1 MATNPT
7 VVVGSLNDEEIK
19 KTIDSLVEHVNKG
32 MEKIVSNTNSAV
44 DGMKNKL
51 RELGTFKADSSGTAD
66 GGSTRRTKSM
76 QMEQK
81 SVQDLEISYDKLLGA
96 LQYAQR
102 QTTMYASKNPWSLS
116 TEDLEKYE
124 DAMRR
129 VAEYEKQLASM
140 QGNLALQRIQKS
152 QFTPDMKEYTE
163 SLIRPSDELK
173 KMSAYYRELE
183 KSAERHAQAQR
194 QVVNNVQKV
203 DGEIQKQIEDEKRHL
218 ELVKELASQA
228 RGGMKYS
235 GFSEYT
241 LSGYRTDA
249 TVYAENDARAKG
261 LTIEQQIENILK
273 EEEKSF
279 QEQATAT
286 SQILQNQK
294 GVTQE
299 QQKRKDI
306 KLDTWQGWQGV
317 DVPRSKI
324 EDVIS
329 SKTKQDAISW
339 DEQTSSI
346 KKLQSALKQYQDTYI
361 RLTAEERN
369 SPVGKQM
376 IEDMR
381 VLERVIQNT
390 RKEMSRPTD
399 FNAAMAGTP
408 KTLDEIAQKM
418 QQLTAYRSSLNFT
431 DPRQKEEFD
440 QITQKLRELGKE
452 RDKLI
457 GGNDKWIKSNNAVAR
472 SLNYI
477 KNRLAFYLTVGAS
490 MSFVK
495 QIIETRAQY
504 EMLERSLGILI
515 DSAQRGTETF
525 REMQQMALVSP
536 FTTIELADAAKQL
549 VAYDIA
555 AKDVVDTTRRLGDI
569 AAAVGIPIERMTYA
583 LGQIKSY
590 GYMTS
595 INTRMFTR
603 AGIPVVQG
611 LADYYTQLEG
621 RLVSMGDVLDRIKK
635 RAVSYND
642 VMAVMQSMTDE
653 GGKFFDYQ
661 AKMAETLKIQ
671 LANLNLAW
679 QNMLNDMGGKYQ
691 SFISASIKATKELL
705 LHWRDLDTVLNSVGW
720 TYAVTLGASIIRQ
733 KGILIGQQIIVEKLA
748 KAWKDLRI
756 AIVKATQWVM
766 ANPWTAAITVALAA
780 TIGTIVEYN
789 QALEENRKLTK
800 SLSDDAK
807 EAADSLNK
815 YLKARENMVNRTKA
829 QGGKL
834 NPLESEKAWESIRAE
849 IEKSA
854 NSAPELITDLMRI
867 TDLNERVSAAFDM
880 AERIEDANNKL
891 SELTSKLK
899 ISHDVWGGFFG
910 EGLAEDL
917 EDLTETYEKAGEK
930 WVKTVEVYNETRQ
943 GQLGGTRLE
952 SRLTVKEDLEEAKA
966 EVENFAKDAAD
977 LIRTELEDGVSDPV
991 QVREAVRRIIKEV
1004 EKNNP
1009 QIRDAGKD
1017 FFESYFSVLMGN
1029 EFKDVFDPLEIQWNR
1044 FLEIL
1049 KSNSSGLFR
1058 NLSDEILEDGKDLTD
1073 SQTEAI
1079 DKAFKELQSTLPPE
1093 FASLVKDMQR
1103 QADENPLI
1111 IRYKLLEAFDVEV
1124 RNAWQK
1130 AFDTYFLKP
1139 APMADKNAMSEEE
1152 NKLRSRFFDLRM
1164 KQDETRLQYEK
1175 RLQDAEKDNKE
1186 QLEQTTYSLT
1196 QRLSQISQEEAAT
1209 DALVLSLKEEQKEQ
1223 QQLAQDINNVQ
1234 KVMMLRDKEDKKS
1247 KSGSKKDVLGDALS
1261 KEIQLINNVQSRF
1274 KDYQKMGVG
1283 ANEAI
1288 ARATE
1293 DYGAALDVIN
1303 RNLAKFGMR
1312 TLSANELANMDLRN
1326 VRDLMRDQLDI
1337 TTRLGN
1343 EKGVQALSDAITNIN
1358 KDITSIDYKRITDGL
1373 NNELSKLKDEYELA
1387 VELDANPELGNMFAD
1402 MMGISEEDI
1411 AQLPRDAATVAKKA
1425 QEIIQQ
1431 ELRKGN
1437 LTSLADTFDIS
1448 KLENI
1453 GKLNEWLES
1462 AQIKED
1468 SDLYKG
1474 VRGWVDFVNK
1484 IRLDET
1490 KKQIE
1495 QWDKLL
1501 EKYAEYETKRKRI
1514 MEEAERER
1522 NIAAQKGASQ
1532 EIIDAINIREKRELA
1547 QLDFEEFQKSP
1558 EWITATGDL
1567 AGLTNK
1573 ALGMLI
1579 KDLEEY
1585 KKKAKNLDPKQMKQ
1599 LNKALRDLR
1608 KQQRE
1613 GNPFMALANTMEE
1626 ARARGDVFQDE
1637 IDEIDAKLQVFDKKR
1652 EDGIELT
1659 VEEETEL
1666 QKLTKRW
1673 QELIGKKKE
1682 ATKVSFSDVNKAIG
1696 EYIRMANSA
1705 ADSLRKVADAIGDEG
1720 FSESVDLASDII
1732 GNLQAAQQGA
1742 EAWGG
1747 WWGAII
1753 GGVTDAIPK
1762 IIKWASGD
1770 KEITEQ
1776 IKNLE
1781 RSVKGLELAYKDLQ
1795 NAIEDAYGYEEV
1807 AIKRATIANKQLQL
1821 AELERQLALEKSRK
1835 KKNQDKDRIM
1845 DLEGQI
1851 ADLRNEIKNST
1862 KEIVNDLLGIS
1873 SVGDAA
1879 EQAVA
1884 SMIEAYK
1891 NGEDYMKVFEDS
1903 FEDMIDNMIV
1913 KAVAGRVIGD
1923 KIQAMFDA
1931 VKKVTTDRAD
1941 NTLYGDSGMTYAVA
1955 IQRYASLVAQWKK
1968 VGNMEKA
1975 DNAQKVLNQI
1985 LKEYEDIARTTPT
1998 DLARAKANVQNWR
2011 DEVNRDFLSYMDMYG
2026 IKPETTDKQLSALQ
2040 QGIQGITEDTAGAL
2054 EAYMN
2059 GVSQQVYLHSQLLT
2073 DIRDAVQAINGDIM
2087 LDTQAQML
2095 LQLQQ
2100 SYAVQVAIQTMLA
2113 GWSSA
2118 DGRSMRV
2125 EMM

>member
-1 MATNPT
+1 MPNPT

-51 RELGTFKADSSGTAD
+51 RELGTFKVDSSGTAD

-81 SVQDLEISYDKLLGA
+81 SVQDLEMSYDKLLGA

-183 KSAERHAQAQR
+183 KSTEKQTQNQSRVVDLGTQQVTQSREQLDAQAKIYDARNEQMMQQTR
-194 QVVNNVQKV
+194 SAQLTQEELDFEKQLAEMRAKKGYGNFSDTGKARSAQETNELRGAIAGLLGVQEKEIQIVNVQDASYQQLSAYLGQLKKAYQQL
-203 DGEIQKQIEDEKRHL
+203 DQEGMNASHGRMLADEIQRVSKAMNDMQRSMMRPTSLKNVMGLDEKSL
-218 ELVKELASQA
+218 
-228 RGGMKYS
+228 
-235 GFSEYT
+235 
-241 LSGYRTDA
+241 D
-249 TVYAENDARAKG
+249 
-261 LTIEQQIENILK
+261 
-273 EEEKSF
+273 
-279 QEQATAT
+279 
-286 SQILQNQK
+286 
-294 GVTQE
+294 
-299 QQKRKDI
+299 DI
-306 KLDTWQGWQGV
+306 
-317 DVPRSKI
+317 
-324 EDVIS
+324 
-329 SKTKQDAISW
+329 A
-339 DEQTSSI
+339 
-346 KKLQSALKQYQDTYI
+346 Y
-361 RLTAEERN
+361 
-369 SPVGKQM
+369 
-376 IEDMR
+376 
-381 VLERVIQNT
+381 
-390 RKEMSRPTD
+390 
-399 FNAAMAGTP
+399 
-408 KTLDEIAQKM
+408 KM

-431 DPRQKEEFD
+431 DPKQKEEFD
-440 QITQKLRELGKE
+440 QITQKLKELGKE

-457 GGNDKWIKSNNAVAR
+457 GGNDKWIKSNNAVVR

-515 DSAQRGTETF
+515 DSAQRGTEIF

-536 FTTIELADAAKQL
+536 FTTVELADAAKQL

-705 LHWRDLDTVLNSVGW
+705 LHWRDLDTILNSVGW
-720 TYAVTLGASIIRQ
+720 TYGVTLFASIIRQ
-733 KGILIGQQIIVEKLA
+733 KGILIGQQMIVEKLA

-834 NPLESEKAWESIRAE
+834 NTLESEKAWESIRAE

-899 ISHDVWGGFFG
+899 ITHDVWGGFFG

-930 WVKTVEVYNETRQ
+930 WVEIVQVYNETRQ
-943 GQLGGTRLE
+943 GQLGRTRLE
-952 SRLTVKEDLEEAKA
+952 SRLTVKDDLAEAKA

-1044 FLEIL
+1044 FIEIL
-1049 KSNSSGLFR
+1049 KSNSSSLFR

-1073 SQTEAI
+1073 TQTEAVK
-1079 DKAFKELQSTLPPE
+1079 KAFAELKSTLPPE
-1093 FASLVKDMQR
+1093 FASLFNEMQR
-1103 QADENPLI
+1103 QINENPLI

-1130 AFDTYFLKP
+1130 AFDADFLTP
-1139 APMADKNAMSEEE
+1139 SWALTGDAREEE
-1152 NKLRSRFFDLRM
+1152 KNRLRSRFFDLRM

-1175 RLQDAEKDNKE
+1175 RLQDAEKTNKE
-1186 QLEQTTYSLT
+1186 ELEQTTYALT

-1209 DALVLSLKEEQKEQ
+1209 DARVLKLKEEQKEQ
-1223 QQLAQDINNVQ
+1223 QQLAQDIDNVQ
-1234 KVMMLRDKEDKKS
+1234 KAMLLRDKEEKKS
-1247 KSGSKKDVLGDALS
+1247 NSGSKKDVLGDALS
-1261 KEIQLINNVQSRF
+1261 REIQLINNVQSRF
-1274 KDYQKMGVG
+1274 KDYQKMGIG

-1312 TLSANELANMDLRN
+1312 TLSASEFANMDLRN
-1326 VRDLMRDQLDI
+1326 VRDLLREQLDLAK
-1337 TTRLGN
+1337 RLGN

-1358 KDITSIDYKRITDGL
+1358 KEIASIDYKRITDGL

-1387 VELDANPELGNMFAD
+1387 VELDANPELGDMFMD
-1402 MMGISEEDI
+1402 M
-1411 AQLPRDAATVAKKA
+1411 
-1425 QEIIQQ
+1425 
-1431 ELRKGN
+1431 
-1437 LTSLADTFDIS
+1437 F
-1448 KLENI
+1448 
-1453 GKLNEWLES
+1453 
-1462 AQIKED
+1462 
-1468 SDLYKG
+1468 
-1474 VRGWVDFVNK
+1474 
-1484 IRLDET
+1484 
-1490 KKQIE
+1490 
-1495 QWDKLL
+1495 
-1501 EKYAEYETKRKRI
+1501 
-1514 MEEAERER
+1514 
-1522 NIAAQKGASQ
+1522 
-1532 EIIDAINIREKRELA
+1532 
-1547 QLDFEEFQKSP
+1547 
-1558 EWITATGDL
+1558 
-1567 AGLTNK
+1567 
-1573 ALGMLI
+1573 
-1579 KDLEEY
+1579 
-1585 KKKAKNLDPKQMKQ
+1585 NLDSSDFPK
-1599 LNKALRDLR
+1599 
-1608 KQQRE
+1608 
-1613 GNPFMALANTMEE
+1613 T
-1626 ARARGDVFQDE
+1626 
-1637 IDEIDAKLQVFDKKR
+1637 IDEYMQRVQQVFDKTSKEMNYNGASLDVFTATKDDWEEWGR
-1652 EDGIELT
+1652 ILGLSEEALKSFSSKFIDAQGVAKKWAQDIVKQTQDLQYKLADTNGKIAIEEEKLQRLKQQYAEETNEQQRRLLDLQIRDQENTIAKLKEEALQLLPTYVNLFNSIVEHSARVTRRIAQQWKEALKNAVKNADGTYTITDPNSGAKATITEKQYGKELDKVNAKLRETQGSFAKIREAFTKGEDGIVDYTKGLEL
-1659 VEEETEL
+1659 VA
-1666 QKLTKRW
+1666 
-1673 QELIGKKKE
+1673 QEAK
-1682 ATKVSFSDVNKAIG
+1682 
-1696 EYIRMANSA
+1696 
-1705 ADSLRKVADAIGDEG
+1705 KVADGIHTIADIVGYLGGEDADDAVETLNDIATTIEGVATATEGIAQIQNGD
-1720 FSESVDLASDII
+1720 V
-1732 GNLQAAQQGA
+1732 
-1742 EAWGG
+1742 
-1747 WWGAII
+1747 I
-1753 GGVTDAIPK
+1753 GGAVNVIKGTWQAVSTWLDNSDKK
-1762 IIKWASGD
+1762 ITK
-1770 KEITEQ
+1770 Q
-1776 IKNLE
+1776 IKNSE

-1795 NAIEDAYGYEEV
+1795 NAMEDAYGYEEV

-1835 KKNQDKDRIM
+1835 KKNQDKDKIM

-1913 KAVAGRVIGD
+1913 KAIAGRVIGD

-1931 VKKVTTDRAD
+1931 VKKATTDRAD
-1941 NTLYGDSGMTYAVA
+1941 NTLYGNSGMTYAEV
-1955 IQRYASLVAQWKK
+1955 IQREEARVAAFKK
-1968 VGNMEKA
+1968 YGDMAQA
-1975 DNAQKVLNQI
+1975 DAAQKVLNQM

-1998 DLARAKANVQNWR
+1998 DLARAKANVQSWR
-2011 DEVNRDFLSYMDMYG
+2011 DEVNRDFLSYMDLYG
-2026 IKPETTDKQLSALQ
+2026 IKPETADKQLSALQ

-2073 DIRDAVQAINGDIM
+2073 DIRDAIQAINGDIM

>member
-19 KTIDSLVEHVNKG
+19 KTIDSLVSYVDTKLGEMVK
-32 MEKIVSNTNSAV
+32 NTDARIIQ
-44 DGMKNKL
+44 MKNAFQNI
-51 RELGTFKADSSGTAD
+51 GAFKVDSSGTAD
-66 GGSTRRTKSM
+66 GGSTRRTKSI
-76 QMEQK
+76 QAEQK
-81 SVQDLEISYDKLLGA
+81 DVQDLEMSYYKLLGA

-102 QTTMYASKNPWSLS
+102 QTTMYASKNPWSLT

-140 QGNLALQRIQKS
+140 QGSLALQRVGKS

-163 SLIRPSDELK
+163 SLTRPSDELK
-173 KMSAYYRELE
+173 KMSANYRELE

-194 QVVNNVQKV
+194 QVVNNVQNV
-203 DGEIQKQIEDEKRHL
+203 DSEIQKQIEDEKRHI
-218 ELVKELASQA
+218 ELVKELASQV

-273 EEEKSF
+273 EEEKTF
-279 QEQATAT
+279 QTQASST
-286 SQILQNQK
+286 SKILENEI
-294 GVTQE
+294 GITQE
-299 QQKRKDI
+299 QQKRKYV
-306 KLDTWQGWQGV
+306 KPDTWQGI
-317 DVPRSKI
+317 DVTRSRI
-324 EDVIS
+324 EGIIS
-329 SKTKQDAISW
+329 SKTGQSAISW

-346 KKLQSALKQYQDTYI
+346 KRLQSALKQYQDAYI
-361 RLTAEERN
+361 RLSAEERN
-369 SPVGKQM
+369 SPFGKQM

-381 VLERVIQNT
+381 VLERVIQNA
-390 RKEMSRPTD
+390 RKEMSRPTSLD
-399 FNAAMAGTP
+399 TVMGGTP
-408 KTLDEIAQKM
+408 KTLDEIANKM
-418 QQLTAYRSSLNFT
+418 QQLTAYRNSLNFT
-431 DPRQKEEFD
+431 DPRQKEEFE
-440 QITQKLRELGKE
+440 QITQKLKELGKE

-457 GGNDKWIKSNNAVAR
+457 GGNDKWIKSNNAVVR

-490 MSFVK
+490 MQFVK

-515 DSAQRGTETF
+515 DSAQRGTEIF

-536 FTTIELADAAKQL
+536 FTTVELADAAKQL

-691 SFISASIKATKELL
+691 SFISTSIKVTKELL
-705 LHWRDLDTVLNSVGW
+705 LHWKDLDTVLNSIGW
-720 TYAVTLGASIIRQ
+720 TYAVTLGASILRQ

-748 KAWKDLRI
+748 KAWRDLRI

-854 NSAPELITDLMRI
+854 DSAPELITDLMRI

-899 ISHDVWGGFFG
+899 ITHDVWGGFFG

-930 WVKTVEVYNETRQ
+930 WTKIVEINYGGNGR
-943 GQLGGTRLE
+943 LGGTRYE
-952 SRLTVKEDLEEAKA
+952 TRLTVADDLAEAKA

-977 LIRTELEDGVSDPV
+977 LIRTELEDGVSDPI
-991 QVREAVRRIIKEV
+991 QVREAVKRIIKEV

-1029 EFKDVFDPLEIQWNR
+1029 EFKDVFDPLEMQWNR
-1044 FLEIL
+1044 FIEIL
-1049 KSNSSGLFR
+1049 KSNSSSLFR
-1058 NLSDEILEDGKDLTD
+1058 NLSDEILEQGSDLTD
-1073 SQTEAI
+1073 TQKEAI

-1093 FASLVKDMQR
+1093 FASLIKDMQR
-1103 QADENPLI
+1103 QIDENPLI

-1130 AFDTYFLKP
+1130 AFDTYFLTP
-1139 APMADKNAMSEEE
+1139 APMVDKNAREEE
-1152 NKLRSRFFDLRM
+1152 KNRLRSRFFDLRM
-1164 KQDETRLQYEK
+1164 KQGETRLQYEK

-1196 QRLSQISQEEAAT
+1196 QRLSRISQEEAAT
-1209 DALVLSLKEEQKEQ
+1209 DTLVLSLKEEQKEQ

-1234 KVMMLRDKEDKKS
+1234 KAMVLRDKEDKKS

-1312 TLSANELANMDLRN
+1312 TLSASEFANMDLRI

-1337 TTRLGN
+1337 AKRLGN

-1358 KDITSIDYKRITDGL
+1358 KEIASIDYKRITDGL

-1387 VELDANPELGNMFAD
+1387 VELDANPELGDMFMD
-1402 MMGISEEDI
+1402 MFNLDSSDFPKTIDAYMQRVQQAFDKTSKEMNYDAASLDVFTATKDDWEEWGKSLGLSEEALKSFSSKFID
-1411 AQLPRDAATVAKKA
+1411 AQDVAKKWA
-1425 QEIIQQ
+1425 QDIVKQTQ
-1431 ELRKGN
+1431 DLQYQ
-1437 LTSLADTFDIS
+1437 LADTNGKIAIEQEKSLRLQQQYGEETNEQQRRLLDLLIRDTENTIA
-1448 KLENI
+1448 KLKEEALQLLPTYVNLFNSI
-1453 GKLNEWLES
+1453 VEHSARVTRRIAQQWKDALKNAVKNADGTYTITDPNSGAKATITEKQYGKELDRTNGKLRETQGSFAKIREAFTKGEDEIVDYTKGLELVAQEAKKAADGVHTIADIVGYLGGEDADDAVETLNDIATTIEGVATATEGV
-1462 AQIKED
+1462 AQIQNGDVIGGAVNVIKGTWQAVSTWLD
-1468 SDLYKG
+1468 NSDK
-1474 VRGWVDFVNK
+1474 K
-1484 IRLDET
+1484 IT
-1490 KKQIE
+1490 KQI
-1495 QWDKLL
+1495 
-1501 EKYAEYETKRKRI
+1501 
-1514 MEEAERER
+1514 
-1522 NIAAQKGASQ
+1522 
-1532 EIIDAINIREKRELA
+1532 
-1547 QLDFEEFQKSP
+1547 
-1558 EWITATGDL
+1558 
-1567 AGLTNK
+1567 
-1573 ALGMLI
+1573 
-1579 KDLEEY
+1579 KD
-1585 KKKAKNLDPKQMKQ
+1585 
-1599 LNKALRDLR
+1599 
-1608 KQQRE
+1608 
-1613 GNPFMALANTMEE
+1613 
-1626 ARARGDVFQDE
+1626 
-1637 IDEIDAKLQVFDKKR
+1637 
-1652 EDGIELT
+1652 
-1659 VEEETEL
+1659 
-1666 QKLTKRW
+1666 
-1673 QELIGKKKE
+1673 
-1682 ATKVSFSDVNKAIG
+1682 S
-1696 EYIRMANSA
+1696 
-1705 ADSLRKVADAIGDEG
+1705 
-1720 FSESVDLASDII
+1720 
-1732 GNLQAAQQGA
+1732 
-1742 EAWGG
+1742 
-1747 WWGAII
+1747 
-1753 GGVTDAIPK
+1753 
-1762 IIKWASGD
+1762 
-1770 KEITEQ
+1770 
-1776 IKNLE
+1776 E
-1781 RSVKGLELAYKDLQ
+1781 RSVKGLELAYNDLQ

-1821 AELERQLALEKSRK
+1821 AELERQLTLEKSRK
-1835 KKNQDKDRIM
+1835 KKNQDKDKIM
-1845 DLEGQI
+1845 DLEGEI
-1851 ADLRNEIKNST
+1851 ANLRNEIKNST
-1862 KEIVNDLLGIS
+1862 REIVNDLLGIS

-1891 NGEDYMKVFEDS
+1891 NGEDYMEVFEDS

-1913 KAVAGRVIGD
+1913 KAIAGRVIGD

-1941 NTLYGDSGMTYAVA
+1941 NTLYGNSGMTYAEA
-1955 IQRYASLVAQWKK
+1955 IQKQESLIAAWKK
-1968 VGNMEKA
+1968 VGDMGQA
-1975 DNAQKVLNQI
+1975 DNAQKVLNQM

-2026 IKPETTDKQLSALQ
+2026 IKPETADKQLSALQ

-2100 SYAVQVAIQTMLA
+2100 SYAVQVAIQTMLN

-2118 DGRSMRV
+2118 DGRSVRV

>member
-32 MEKIVSNTNSAV
+32 MGKIVSNTNSAV
-44 DGMKNKL
+44 DNMKNKL
-51 RELGTFKADSSGTAD
+51 RELGTFKVDSSGTAD
-66 GGSTRRTKSM
+66 GGSTRRARSM
-76 QMEQK
+76 QAEQK
-81 SVQDLEISYDKLLGA
+81 VVQDLEMSYDKLLGA

-163 SLIRPSDELK
+163 SLTRPSDELK

-183 KSAERHAQAQR
+183 KSTEKQTQNQSRVVDLGTEQLTQSREQLDAQAKIYDARNEQMMQQTRSAQLTQEELDFER
-194 QVVNNVQKV
+194 QLAQMRAKKGYGNFSDSGKARSAQETNELRGAIAGLLGLQEKEIQIVNVQDASYQQLSVYLGQLKKAYQQL
-203 DGEIQKQIEDEKRHL
+203 DQEGMNASHGRMLADEIQRVSKAMNDMQRSMMRPTSLKNVMGLDEKSL
-218 ELVKELASQA
+218 
-228 RGGMKYS
+228 
-235 GFSEYT
+235 
-241 LSGYRTDA
+241 D
-249 TVYAENDARAKG
+249 
-261 LTIEQQIENILK
+261 
-273 EEEKSF
+273 
-279 QEQATAT
+279 
-286 SQILQNQK
+286 
-294 GVTQE
+294 
-299 QQKRKDI
+299 DI
-306 KLDTWQGWQGV
+306 
-317 DVPRSKI
+317 
-324 EDVIS
+324 
-329 SKTKQDAISW
+329 A
-339 DEQTSSI
+339 
-346 KKLQSALKQYQDTYI
+346 Y
-361 RLTAEERN
+361 
-369 SPVGKQM
+369 
-376 IEDMR
+376 
-381 VLERVIQNT
+381 
-390 RKEMSRPTD
+390 
-399 FNAAMAGTP
+399 
-408 KTLDEIAQKM
+408 KM
-418 QQLTAYRSSLNFT
+418 QQLATYRSSLNLT
-431 DPRQKEEFD
+431 DPKQKEEFN
-440 QITQKLRELGKE
+440 QITQKLKELGKE

-504 EMLERSLGILI
+504 EMLERSLGVLI
-515 DSAQRGTETF
+515 DSAQRGTEIF

-691 SFISASIKATKELL
+691 SFISTSIKVTKELL
-705 LHWRDLDTVLNSVGW
+705 LHWRELDTVLNSVGL

-733 KGILIGQQIIVEKLA
+733 KGILIGQQMIVEKLA

-834 NPLESEKAWESIRAE
+834 NTLESEKAWESIRAE

-854 NSAPELITDLMRI
+854 DSAPELITDLMRI

-899 ISHDVWGGFFG
+899 ITHDVWGGFLG

-917 EDLTETYEKAGEK
+917 EDLTEAYENAGEK
-930 WVKTVEVYNETRQ
+930 WTKIVEINYGGNGR
-943 GQLGGTRLE
+943 LGGTRYE
-952 SRLTVKEDLEEAKA
+952 TRLTVKDDLAEAKA

-1044 FLEIL
+1044 FIEIL
-1049 KSNSSGLFR
+1049 KSNSSSLFR
-1058 NLSDEILEDGKDLTD
+1058 NLSDEILEEGKDLTD
-1073 SQTEAI
+1073 TQTEAI
-1079 DKAFKELQSTLPPE
+1079 KKAFKELQSTLPPE
-1093 FASLVKDMQR
+1093 FASLINEMQR
-1103 QADENPLI
+1103 QANENPLI

-1130 AFDTYFLKP
+1130 AFDADFLTP
-1139 APMADKNAMSEEE
+1139 PRVLDDNAREEE
-1152 NKLRSRFFDLRM
+1152 KNRLRSRFFDLRM

-1223 QQLAQDINNVQ
+1223 QQLAQDIDNVQ
-1234 KVMMLRDKEDKKS
+1234 KAMMLRDKEDKKS

-1326 VRDLMRDQLDI
+1326 VRDLMRDQLGI
-1337 TTRLGN
+1337 TKSLGN

-1358 KDITSIDYKRITDGL
+1358 KEITSIDYKRITDGL

-1387 VELDANPELGNMFAD
+1387 VELDANPELGDMFAQMFGIDTDALSQTFGEAFEKANDLAKGMLRKIGIEFEDFDLMSTIIKPDKNGLWMGLKMDSTIIESLLKWQNTFRD
-1402 MMGISEEDI
+1402 MFKKNIIDTEKMLDDFVKKYGDYSDKIAEIEADKLNRIKRLNEAYYTEEMRKRPEYLAKLTAIEQGAEREKGAVRFDEFKNSRLYVAMFENLQYASTATLEAIRAKLEDLKNEMGTLSPEQLKQVTQQFQKIDQELIRRNPFKGLLKNAREYAKALGKDGKQAQVAFRNAQKNYDAQLNVVTALKEQLEVLKAQNPQDKVAIDLIIAQIGFEDEKLRKLREELELASELNDKYNIMRMIFKEQANEIGSLLQTIASNLQSLGELRDTLHDLFGVDLGDTMNAVVDDLSKVGEGISQTVSSAQSGNIVGVVTGAVKTVAGVGDAI
-1411 AQLPRDAATVAKKA
+1411 ASIFGDGAARTRKINKEINRSKATVAQLEVA
-1425 QEIIQQ
+1425 Y
-1431 ELRKGN
+1431 N
-1437 LTSLADTFDIS
+1437 
-1448 KLENI
+1448 KLER
-1453 GKLNEWLES
+1453 
-1462 AQIKED
+1462 A
-1468 SDLYKG
+1468 
-1474 VRGWVDFVNK
+1474 VNK
-1484 IRLDET
+1484 SLGD
-1490 KKQIE
+1490 
-1495 QWDKLL
+1495 
-1501 EKYAEYETKRKRI
+1501 AEI
-1514 MEEAERER
+1514 
-1522 NIAAQKGASQ
+1522 GA
-1532 EIIDAINIREKRELA
+1532 RR
-1547 QLDFEEFQKSP
+1547 
-1558 EWITATGDL
+1558 
-1567 AGLTNK
+1567 
-1573 ALGMLI
+1573 
-1579 KDLEEY
+1579 
-1585 KKKAKNLDPKQMKQ
+1585 
-1599 LNKALRDLR
+1599 
-1608 KQQRE
+1608 
-1613 GNPFMALANTMEE
+1613 
-1626 ARARGDVFQDE
+1626 
-1637 IDEIDAKLQVFDKKR
+1637 
-1652 EDGIELT
+1652 
-1659 VEEETEL
+1659 
-1666 QKLTKRW
+1666 
-1673 QELIGKKKE
+1673 
-1682 ATKVSFSDVNKAIG
+1682 
-1696 EYIRMANSA
+1696 SA
-1705 ADSLRKVADAIGDEG
+1705 
-1720 FSESVDLASDII
+1720 
-1732 GNLQAAQQGA
+1732 
-1742 EAWGG
+1742 
-1747 WWGAII
+1747 
-1753 GGVTDAIPK
+1753 
-1762 IIKWASGD
+1762 
-1770 KEITEQ
+1770 
-1776 IKNLE
+1776 
-1781 RSVKGLELAYKDLQ
+1781 
-1795 NAIEDAYGYEEV
+1795 
-1807 AIKRATIANKQLQL
+1807 IANKQAQL
-1821 AELERQLALEKSRK
+1821 AELERQLALEQSKRS
-1835 KKNQDKDRIM
+1835 KDRDNEAIAQLQENIQSVKDEIE
-1845 DLEGQI
+1845 DLKD
-1851 ADLRNEIKNST
+1851 DLLNTLWGSDIKSAAEEFVDTWVEAWRAGETTLDAIKAKMEDMVFGLVKRAMTSKIVASLLQPMYDELDRMTSKNSKGGVALT
-1862 KEIVNDLLGIS
+1862 TDEIRQLAQQAGITAQQIDVALGQFYGNLSKLGIVS
-1873 SVGDAA
+1873 KTS
-1879 EQAVA
+1879 E
-1884 SMIEAYK
+1884 S
-1891 NGEDYMKVFEDS
+1891 
-1903 FEDMIDNMIV
+1903 
-1913 KAVAGRVIGD
+1913 
-1923 KIQAMFDA
+1923 
-1931 VKKVTTDRAD
+1931 
-1941 NTLYGDSGMTYAVA
+1941 
-1955 IQRYASLVAQWKK
+1955 
-1968 VGNMEKA
+1968 
-1975 DNAQKVLNQI
+1975 
-1985 LKEYEDIARTTPT
+1985 
-1998 DLARAKANVQNWR
+1998 
-2011 DEVNRDFLSYMDMYG
+2011 
-2026 IKPETTDKQLSALQ
+2026 DKQLSALQ

-2059 GVSQQVYLHSQLLT
+2059 GVSQQVYQHTQLLT
-2073 DIRDAVQAINGDIM
+2073 DIRDAVRAINGDIM

-2100 SYAVQVAIQTMLA
+2100 SYAVQVAIQTMLN

-2118 DGRSMRV
+2118 DGRSVRV

>member
-51 RELGTFKADSSGTAD
+51 RELGTFKVDSSGTAD

-81 SVQDLEISYDKLLGA
+81 SVQDLEMSYDKLLGA

-163 SLIRPSDELK
+163 NLIRPSDELK

-183 KSAERHAQAQR
+183 KSTERQAQAHR
-194 QVVNNVQKV
+194 QVANEVQKV
-203 DGEIQKQIEDEKRHL
+203 DGEIQKQIEDEKHHI
-218 ELVKELASQA
+218 ELVKELASQV

-279 QEQATAT
+279 QAQASST
-286 SQILQNQK
+286 SKILDNEM
-294 GVTQE
+294 GITQE
-299 QQKRKDI
+299 QQKRKYV
-306 KLDTWQGWQGV
+306 KPDTWQGI
-317 DVPRSKI
+317 DVTRSRI
-324 EDVIS
+324 EGVIS
-329 SKTKQDAISW
+329 SKTGQDAISW

-361 RLTAEERN
+361 RLSAEERN

-381 VLERVIQNT
+381 VLERVIQNA
-390 RKEMSRPTD
+390 RKEMSRPISLDT
-399 FNAAMAGTP
+399 AMGGTP
-408 KTLDEIAQKM
+408 KTLDEIAYKM
-418 QQLTAYRSSLNFT
+418 QQLTAYRNSLNFT
-431 DPRQKEEFD
+431 DPKQKEEFD
-440 QITQKLRELGKE
+440 QITQKLKELGKE

-477 KNRLAFYLTVGAS
+477 KNRLAFYLTVGAT

-515 DSAQRGTETF
+515 DSAQRGTEIF
-525 REMQQMALVSP
+525 REMQQMALISP
-536 FTTIELADAAKQL
+536 FTTVELADAAKQL
-549 VAYDIA
+549 AAYDIA
-555 AKDVVDTTRRLGDI
+555 AKDVVDTIRRMGDI

-679 QNMLNDMGGKYQ
+679 QNMLNEIGKSNQ
-691 SFISASIKATKELL
+691 TLLSTPIK
-705 LHWRDLDTVLNSVGW
+705 VL
-720 TYAVTLGASIIRQ
+720 
-733 KGILIGQQIIVEKLA
+733 
-748 KAWKDLRI
+748 KDLFLQWKQLDNVIWSCIGALSAYVIAQRI
-756 AIVKATQWVM
+756 AEAATGKHTMTMILQALAGKNLTAYFKNLSSTISTSV
-766 ANPWTAAITVALAA
+766 AAINPYVAAITAVVAVGVGVYNTYSAA
-780 TIGTIVEYN
+780 AEAIREYN
-789 QALEENRKLTK
+789 KAMRDGAKENVERLDKFMNSSGVSNPNFNAQNLSAMEANKLWEEMRNEIELTTTSAEK
-800 SLSDDAK
+800 YVGVLLQEEDVQERIAKGTQVLRDIRDVESKMQGMADDAINITQEYSAWWNLWNGSDGLTQNIKDYTEELQNGVSQIDKIK
-807 EAADSLNK
+807 EAFQAGGLASAIGGLFAPLAGIGAAAYSYFWSPDNEERLKQDIHKFVDSIINEANRLQMNNSQSQYFFQK
-815 YLKARENMVNRTKA
+815 QLDSYISRSSLEDKEAIIMRTKA
-829 QGGKL
+829 WEDYIRTRQETFDEQIKKESDAYTGK
-834 NPLESEKAWESIRAE
+834 ESEYFHIEELKKQSREFREQAKENNVLFDEFAKVAVRNYKSQFEQMFGGLTQAQLENFDFTGKQWTKLVDNAKEYFEKNYNISLDNLENLIKDPKRWLLIIQTSIQGAGQ
-849 IEKSA
+849 KS
-854 NSAPELITDLMRI
+854 I
-867 TDLNERVSAAFDM
+867 FD
-880 AERIEDANNKL
+880 
-891 SELTSKLK
+891 ELTKA
-899 ISHDVWGGFFG
+899 DQ
-910 EGLAEDL
+910 DL
-917 EDLTETYEKAGEK
+917 EDAQKK
-930 WVKTVEVYNETRQ
+930 ID
-943 GQLGGTRLE
+943 RLKK
-952 SRLTVKEDLEEAKA
+952 S
-966 EVENFAKDAAD
+966 
-977 LIRTELEDGVSDPV
+977 
-991 QVREAVRRIIKEV
+991 IKENAV
-1004 EKNNP
+1004 D
-1009 QIRDAGKD
+1009 RTAAT
-1017 FFESYFSVLMGN
+1017 L
-1029 EFKDVFDPLEIQWNR
+1029 
-1044 FLEIL
+1044 
-1049 KSNSSGLFR
+1049 
-1058 NLSDEILEDGKDLTD
+1058 
-1073 SQTEAI
+1073 
-1079 DKAFKELQSTLPPE
+1079 ELQQ
-1093 FASLVKDMQR
+1093 A
-1103 QADENPLI
+1103 QAD
-1111 IRYKLLEAFDVEV
+1111 
-1124 RNAWQK
+1124 W
-1130 AFDTYFLKP
+1130 
-1139 APMADKNAMSEEE
+1139 
-1152 NKLRSRFFDLRM
+1152 
-1164 KQDETRLQYEK
+1164 
-1175 RLQDAEKDNKE
+1175 QDAYNRGGRLKDK
-1186 QLEQTTYSLT
+1186 
-1196 QRLSQISQEEAAT
+1196 
-1209 DALVLSLKEEQKEQ
+1209 
-1223 QQLAQDINNVQ
+1223 
-1234 KVMMLRDKEDKKS
+1234 

-1274 KDYQKMGVG
+1274 KDYQKMGIG

-1312 TLSANELANMDLRN
+1312 TLSASEFANMDLRN
-1326 VRDLMRDQLDI
+1326 VRDLMRAQLDLAK
-1337 TTRLGN
+1337 RLGN

-1358 KDITSIDYKRITDGL
+1358 KEIASIDYKRITDGL

-1387 VELDANPELGNMFAD
+1387 VELDANPELGDMFMD
-1402 MMGISEEDI
+1402 M
-1411 AQLPRDAATVAKKA
+1411 
-1425 QEIIQQ
+1425 
-1431 ELRKGN
+1431 
-1437 LTSLADTFDIS
+1437 F
-1448 KLENI
+1448 
-1453 GKLNEWLES
+1453 
-1462 AQIKED
+1462 
-1468 SDLYKG
+1468 
-1474 VRGWVDFVNK
+1474 
-1484 IRLDET
+1484 
-1490 KKQIE
+1490 
-1495 QWDKLL
+1495 
-1501 EKYAEYETKRKRI
+1501 
-1514 MEEAERER
+1514 
-1522 NIAAQKGASQ
+1522 
-1532 EIIDAINIREKRELA
+1532 
-1547 QLDFEEFQKSP
+1547 
-1558 EWITATGDL
+1558 
-1567 AGLTNK
+1567 
-1573 ALGMLI
+1573 
-1579 KDLEEY
+1579 
-1585 KKKAKNLDPKQMKQ
+1585 NLDSSDFPK
-1599 LNKALRDLR
+1599 
-1608 KQQRE
+1608 
-1613 GNPFMALANTMEE
+1613 T
-1626 ARARGDVFQDE
+1626 
-1637 IDEIDAKLQVFDKKR
+1637 IDEYMQRVQQVFDKTSKEMNYDAASLDVFTATKDDWEEWGRSLGLSEEVLKSFSSKFIDAQGVVKKWAQDIVKQTQDLQYKLADTNGKIAIEEEKLQRLKQQYAEETNEQQRRLLDLQIRDQENAIAKLKEEALQLLPTYVNLFNSIVEHSARVTRRIAQQWKDALKNAVKNADGTYTITDPNSGAKATITEKQYGKELDKVNAKLR
-1652 EDGIELT
+1652 ETQGSFAKIREAFTKGEDDIVDYTKGLELVAQEAKKAADGIHTIADIVGYLGGEDADDA
-1659 VEEETEL
+1659 VETLNDIATTIEGVATATEGIA
-1666 QKLTKRW
+1666 QI
-1673 QELIGKKKE
+1673 QNG
-1682 ATKVSFSDVNKAIG
+1682 DV
-1696 EYIRMANSA
+1696 
-1705 ADSLRKVADAIGDEG
+1705 
-1720 FSESVDLASDII
+1720 
-1732 GNLQAAQQGA
+1732 
-1742 EAWGG
+1742 
-1747 WWGAII
+1747 I
-1753 GGVTDAIPK
+1753 GGAVNVLKGTWQAVSTWLDNSDKK
-1762 IIKWASGD
+1762 ITRQVKDS
-1770 KEITEQ
+1770 
-1776 IKNLE
+1776 E
-1781 RSVKGLELAYKDLQ
+1781 RSIKGLELAYKDLQ
-1795 NAIEDAYGYEEV
+1795 NAMEDAYGYEEV

-1835 KKNQDKDRIM
+1835 KKNRDKDRIM
-1845 DLEGQI
+1845 DLEGEI

-1891 NGEDYMKVFEDS
+1891 NGEDYMKVFEES

-1913 KAVAGRVIGD
+1913 KAIAGRVIGD

-1931 VKKVTTDRAD
+1931 VKKATTDRAD
-1941 NTLYGDSGMTYAVA
+1941 NTLYGNSGMTYAEA
-1955 IQRYASLVAQWKK
+1955 IQKQESTIAWFKKYGDIAQ
-1968 VGNMEKA
+1968 A
-1975 DNAQKVLNQI
+1975 DAAQKVLNQM

-1998 DLARAKANVQNWR
+1998 DLARAKANVQSWR
-2011 DEVNRDFLSYMDMYG
+2011 DEVNRDFLSYMDLYG

>member
-44 DGMKNKL
+44 DGMRNKL
-51 RELGTFKADSSGTAD
+51 RELGTFKVDSSGTAD

-81 SVQDLEISYDKLLGA
+81 SVQDLEMSYDKLLGA

-163 SLIRPSDELK
+163 SLIRSSDELK

-183 KSAERHAQAQR
+183 KSTEKQTQNQSRVVDLGTEQLTQSREQLDAQAKIYDARNEQMMQQTRSAQLTQEELDFER
-194 QVVNNVQKV
+194 QLAEMRAKKGYGNFSDTGKARSAQETNELRGAIAGLLGVQEKEIQIVNVQDASYQQLSAYLGQLKKAYQQL
-203 DGEIQKQIEDEKRHL
+203 DQEGMNASHGRMLADEIQRVSKAMNDMQRSMMRPTSLKNVMGLDEKSL
-218 ELVKELASQA
+218 
-228 RGGMKYS
+228 
-235 GFSEYT
+235 
-241 LSGYRTDA
+241 D
-249 TVYAENDARAKG
+249 
-261 LTIEQQIENILK
+261 
-273 EEEKSF
+273 
-279 QEQATAT
+279 
-286 SQILQNQK
+286 
-294 GVTQE
+294 
-299 QQKRKDI
+299 DI
-306 KLDTWQGWQGV
+306 
-317 DVPRSKI
+317 
-324 EDVIS
+324 
-329 SKTKQDAISW
+329 AY
-339 DEQTSSI
+339 
-346 KKLQSALKQYQDTYI
+346 KLQ
-361 RLTAEERN
+361 
-369 SPVGKQM
+369 
-376 IEDMR
+376 
-381 VLERVIQNT
+381 
-390 RKEMSRPTD
+390 
-399 FNAAMAGTP
+399 
-408 KTLDEIAQKM
+408 
-418 QQLTAYRSSLNFT
+418 QLAAYRSSLNLT
-431 DPRQKEEFD
+431 DPKQKEEFD
-440 QITQKLRELGKE
+440 QITQKLKELGKE

-515 DSAQRGTETF
+515 DSAQRGTEIF

-815 YLKARENMVNRTKA
+815 YLKARENMVNHTKA

-899 ISHDVWGGFFG
+899 ITHDVWGGFFG

-952 SRLTVKEDLEEAKA
+952 TRLTVADDLAEAKA

-1175 RLQDAEKDNKE
+1175 RLQDAEKENKE
-1186 QLEQTTYSLT
+1186 ELEQTTYALT

-1209 DALVLSLKEEQKEQ
+1209 DALVLKLKEEQKEQ
-1223 QQLAQDINNVQ
+1223 EQLAQDIDNVQ
-1234 KVMMLRDKEDKKS
+1234 KAMMLRDKEDKKS

-1274 KDYQKMGVG
+1274 KDYQKMGIG

-1293 DYGAALDVIN
+1293 DYGVALDVIN

-1312 TLSANELANMDLRN
+1312 TLSASEFANMDLRV

-1337 TTRLGN
+1337 AKSLGN

-1358 KDITSIDYKRITDGL
+1358 KEIASIDYKRITDGL

-1387 VELDANPELGNMFAD
+1387 VELDANPELGDMFMD
-1402 MMGISEEDI
+1402 MFNLDSSDFPKTIDAYMQRVQQAFDKTSKEMNYDAASLDVFTATKDDWEEWGKSLGLSEEALKSFSSKFI
-1411 AQLPRDAATVAKKA
+1411 EAQDVAKKWA
-1425 QEIIQQ
+1425 QDTVKQTQ
-1431 ELRKGN
+1431 DLQYK
-1437 LTSLADTFDIS
+1437 LADT
-1448 KLENI
+1448 N
-1453 GKLNEWLES
+1453 GK
-1462 AQIKED
+1462 
-1468 SDLYKG
+1468 
-1474 VRGWVDFVNK
+1474 
-1484 IRLDET
+1484 
-1490 KKQIE
+1490 
-1495 QWDKLL
+1495 
-1501 EKYAEYETKRKRI
+1501 
-1514 MEEAERER
+1514 
-1522 NIAAQKGASQ
+1522 IA
-1532 EIIDAINIREKRELA
+1532 I
-1547 QLDFEEFQKSP
+1547 
-1558 EWITATGDL
+1558 
-1567 AGLTNK
+1567 
-1573 ALGMLI
+1573 
-1579 KDLEEY
+1579 
-1585 KKKAKNLDPKQMKQ
+1585 
-1599 LNKALRDLR
+1599 
-1608 KQQRE
+1608 
-1613 GNPFMALANTMEE
+1613 
-1626 ARARGDVFQDE
+1626 
-1637 IDEIDAKLQVFDKKR
+1637 
-1652 EDGIELT
+1652 
-1659 VEEETEL
+1659 EEEKL
-1666 QKLTKRW
+1666 QKLKQQYGEETNEQQRRLLDLQIRDQENTIAKLKEEALQLLPTYVNLFNSIVDHSARVTRRIAQQWKDALKNAVKNADGTYTITDPNSGAKATITEKQYGKELDRVNAKLRETQGSFAKIREAFTKGEDDIVDYTKGLELVA
-1673 QELIGKKKE
+1673 QEAKK
-1682 ATKVSFSDVNKAIG
+1682 
-1696 EYIRMANSA
+1696 A
-1705 ADSLRKVADAIGDEG
+1705 ADGVHTIADIVGYLGGEDADDAVETLNDIATTIEGVATATEGIAQIQNGD
-1720 FSESVDLASDII
+1720 V
-1732 GNLQAAQQGA
+1732 
-1742 EAWGG
+1742 
-1747 WWGAII
+1747 I
-1753 GGVTDAIPK
+1753 GGAVNVIKGTWQAVSTWLDNSDKK
-1762 IIKWASGD
+1762 ITRQVKDS
-1770 KEITEQ
+1770 
-1776 IKNLE
+1776 E
-1781 RSVKGLELAYKDLQ
+1781 RSIKGLELAYKDLQ
-1795 NAIEDAYGYEEV
+1795 NAMEDAYGYEEV

-1913 KAVAGRVIGD
+1913 KAIAGRVIGD

-1941 NTLYGDSGMTYAVA
+1941 NTLYGNSGMTYAEA
-1955 IQRYASLVAQWKK
+1955 IQKQEALIAAWKK
-1968 VGNMEKA
+1968 VGDMGQA
-1975 DNAQKVLNQI
+1975 DNAQKVLNQM
-1985 LKEYEDIARTTPT
+1985 LKEYEDIARTTPS

>member
-1 MATNPT
+1 MPNPT

-44 DGMKNKL
+44 DNMKNKL
-51 RELGTFKADSSGTAD
+51 RELGSFKVDSSGTAD

-76 QMEQK
+76 QAEQK
-81 SVQDLEISYDKLLGA
+81 VVQDLEMSYDKLLGA

-163 SLIRPSDELK
+163 SLTRPSDELK

-183 KSAERHAQAQR
+183 KSTEKQTQNQSRVVDLGTQQVTQSREQLDAQAKIYDARNEQMMQQTRSAQLTQEELDFER
-194 QVVNNVQKV
+194 QLAEMRAKKGYGNFSDSGKARSAQETNELRGAIAGLLGVQEKEIQIVNVQDASYQQLSAYLGQLKKAYQQL
-203 DGEIQKQIEDEKRHL
+203 DQEGMNASHGRMLADEIQRVSKAMNDMQRSMMRPTSLKNAMGLDEKSL
-218 ELVKELASQA
+218 
-228 RGGMKYS
+228 
-235 GFSEYT
+235 
-241 LSGYRTDA
+241 D
-249 TVYAENDARAKG
+249 
-261 LTIEQQIENILK
+261 
-273 EEEKSF
+273 
-279 QEQATAT
+279 
-286 SQILQNQK
+286 
-294 GVTQE
+294 
-299 QQKRKDI
+299 DI
-306 KLDTWQGWQGV
+306 
-317 DVPRSKI
+317 
-324 EDVIS
+324 
-329 SKTKQDAISW
+329 A
-339 DEQTSSI
+339 
-346 KKLQSALKQYQDTYI
+346 Y
-361 RLTAEERN
+361 
-369 SPVGKQM
+369 
-376 IEDMR
+376 
-381 VLERVIQNT
+381 
-390 RKEMSRPTD
+390 
-399 FNAAMAGTP
+399 
-408 KTLDEIAQKM
+408 KM
-418 QQLTAYRSSLNFT
+418 QQLTAYRNSLNLT
-431 DPRQKEEFD
+431 DPKQKEEFN
-440 QITQKLRELGKE
+440 QITQKLKELGKE

-515 DSAQRGTETF
+515 DSAQRGTEIF

-679 QNMLNDMGGKYQ
+679 QNMLNDMGEKYQ
-691 SFISASIKATKELL
+691 SFISTSIKVTKELL
-705 LHWRDLDTVLNSVGW
+705 LHWRDLDTVLNSIGL

-733 KGILIGQQIIVEKLA
+733 KGILIGQQMIVEKLA
-748 KAWKDLRI
+748 KAWKDLRV

-834 NPLESEKAWESIRAE
+834 NTLESEKAWESIRAE

-854 NSAPELITDLMRI
+854 DSAPELITDLMRI

-880 AERIEDANNKL
+880 TERIEDANNKL

-899 ISHDVWGGFFG
+899 ITHDVWGGFLG

-917 EDLTETYEKAGEK
+917 EDLTEAYENAGEK
-930 WVKTVEVYNETRQ
+930 WTKIVEINYGGNGR
-943 GQLGGTRLE
+943 LGGTRYE
-952 SRLTVKEDLEEAKA
+952 TRLTVADDLAEAKA

-991 QVREAVRRIIKEV
+991 QVREAVKRIIKEV

-1017 FFESYFSVLMGN
+1017 FFETYFSVLMGN
-1029 EFKDVFDPLEIQWNR
+1029 EFKDVFDPLEMQWNK
-1044 FLEIL
+1044 FLEII
-1049 KSNSSGLFR
+1049 KRQSSSLFR
-1058 NLSDEILEDGKDLTD
+1058 NLSDEILEQGKDLTD
-1073 SQTEAI
+1073 AQEEAI
-1079 DKAFKELQSTLPPE
+1079 DKAFTDLRKTLPPE
-1093 FASLVKDMQR
+1093 FASLIKDMQR
-1103 QADENPLI
+1103 QIDENPLI

-1130 AFDTYFLKP
+1130 AFDTYFLTP
-1139 APMADKNAMSEEE
+1139 APMVDKNAREEE
-1152 NKLRSRFFDLRM
+1152 KNRLRSRFFDLRM
-1164 KQDETRLQYEK
+1164 KQGETRLQYEK

-1196 QRLSQISQEEAAT
+1196 QQLSQISQEEAAT

-1223 QQLAQDINNVQ
+1223 QQLAQDIDNVQ
-1234 KVMMLRDKEDKKS
+1234 KAMMLRDKEDKKS

-1261 KEIQLINNVQSRF
+1261 KEIQLISNVQSRF

-1326 VRDLMRDQLDI
+1326 VRDLMRSQLDLAK
-1337 TTRLGN
+1337 RLGN

-1358 KDITSIDYKRITDGL
+1358 KEITSIDYKRITDGL

-1387 VELDANPELGNMFAD
+1387 VELDANPELGNIFAD

-1468 SDLYKG
+1468 SDLYKS

-1522 NIAAQKGASQ
+1522 NIATQKGASQ

-1585 KKKAKNLDPKQMKQ
+1585 KKKAKNLDPKQIKQ

-1637 IDEIDAKLQVFDKKR
+1637 IDEIEAKLQVFDKKR
-1652 EDGIELT
+1652 EDGVELT
-1659 VEEETEL
+1659 VEEETKL
-1666 QKLTKRW
+1666 QKLIKRW
-1673 QELIGKKKE
+1673 QELIVKKKE

-1762 IIKWASGD
+1762 IIKWASND
-1770 KEITEQ
+1770 NEITEQ

-1795 NAIEDAYGYEEV
+1795 NAIEDAYGYEEL
-1807 AIKRATIANKQLQL
+1807 AIKRATVANKELQL

-1835 KKNQDKDRIM
+1835 KKNQDKDKIM

-1862 KEIVNDLLGIS
+1862 KEIVNGLLGIS

-1913 KAVAGRVIGD
+1913 KAIAGRVIGD

-1941 NTLYGDSGMTYAVA
+1941 NTLYGNSGMTYAVA
-1955 IQRYASLVAQWKK
+1955 IQRTASLVAQWKK

-1975 DNAQKVLNQI
+1975 DKAQKQLDQI
-1985 LKEYEDIARTTPT
+1985 LKEYEDIARTTPS
-1998 DLARAKANVQNWR
+1998 DLARAKANVQSWR
-2011 DEVNRDFLSYMDMYG
+2011 DEVNRDFLSYMDLYG
-2026 IKPETTDKQLSALQ
+2026 IKPETADKQLSALQ

-2073 DIRDAVQAINGDIM
+2073 DIRNAVQAINGDIM

-2100 SYAVQVAIQTMLA
+2100 SYAVQVAIQTMLN

-2118 DGRSMRV
+2118 DGRSVRV